1 MCYTFIFCMKKEFDS
16 SFIFSK
22 YQINKLPSLNM
33 TLLQITI
40 VIFSFPSPPKINKQI
55 KNETDQ
61 IIAYIVQYLFFNIK
75 NSIQGSTK
83 VISLANNFTRKPY
96 FESTNLAL
104 NGKSV
109 QQNRSK

>member
-1 MCYTFIFCMKKEFDS
+1 MKKEFDS

-40 VIFSFPSPPKINKQI
+40 VIFSSPPSKINKQI